1 MKRLAII
8 GAGSWGTALAIVLA
22 PRFEEIRLRVYE
34 QDLAERLRR
43 TRENDLYLP
52 GFSLP
57 HNVAVHTGF
66 ETALPGADV
75 VLSVSPSHVTR
86 ALFTGMLP
94 HLDPKM
100 LFVSA
105 TKGIETKTLRRM
117 SEVIAEVAGARFE
130 PRVAVLSGPTFARE
144 VAAGEPAAV
153 VISSPDRDLN
163 ETIQRAFSGPTFR
176 LYTNADPVGVELA
189 ASLKNVIALGAGVCN
204 GLGLGNNTVAA
215 LITRG
220 LAEITRLAVAL
231 GGQPHTLAGLAGL
244 GDLVLTCTGSLS
256 RNRQVGVELGRGRE
270 LAEIVG
276 AMRMVAEGIQT
287 AYAARDLSR
296 KCAIEM
302 PITGQVNAILSGERS
317 PREAIRELMERSLKG
332 E

>member
-1 MKRLAII
+1 MKRLAIV

-34 QDLAERLRR
+34 QDLAERLRQ
-43 TRENDLYLP
+43 THENDLYLP
-52 GFSLP
+52 GFQLP
-57 HNVAVHTGF
+57 RNIAVHTAF
-66 ETALPGADV
+66 DTALDGAEV

-86 ALFTGMLP
+86 AVFTGMLP

-117 SEVIAEVAGARFE
+117 SQVIGEVAGARFQ

-153 VISSPDRDLN
+153 VISSPDQELN
-163 ETIQRAFSGPTFR
+163 EAIQLAFSGPTFR
-176 LYTNADPVGVELA
+176 LYTNTDPVGVELA

-204 GLGLGNNTVAA
+204 GLGLGNNTIAA

-231 GGQPHTLAGLAGL
+231 GGEPHTLAGLAGL
-244 GDLVLTCTGSLS
+244 GDLVLTCTGALS
-256 RNRQVGVELGRGRE
+256 RNRQVGLELGRGRE

-276 AMRMVAEGIQT
+276 SMRMVAEGIQT
-287 AYAARDLSR
+287 AYAAMDLAR

-302 PITGQVNAILSGERS
+302 PITGQVNAILCGERS